1 MKKNILSRLFSTDSS
16 AASLAAAASA
26 AQPAARRQ
34 RREAISPRIIRQ
46 SVSRTRRD
54 IADWQSALR
63 QADNVDYPRRTRLVR
78 LYDDILLDA
87 HLHAQIDLRFQRA
100 ISAPLV
106 VYRGDKIDQGLT
118 DSLASMSAIAQLQR
132 LILDAQLYGHTLLEL
147 STHPD
152 GSLAVELIPRTHVIP
167 ERGVVVLRE
176 SDTTGIDYREARE
189 YGSWLLEFGDSHD
202 YGLLNKAV
210 PHVLF
215 KKFAQSCWSE
225 LCEIYGI
232 PPRYIQTDTTD
243 PAMLSRAESM
253 MRELGSAAW
262 FIIDKEEAFN
272 FAKGA
277 DTNGDVYRN
286 LITLCNN
293 ELSLLISGAVVGQD
307 TVNGNRSKE
316 EVGIT
321 LMDKKVLADQRY
333 LERAWNDTVVPA
345 LVRIGVLPQ
354 GCSVAIRPEEDTDHL
369 LQMCIQLLPYK
380 DIDDAFFIEKFGIP
394 VIGSKGSQASLSAPQ
409 DDGFFD

>member
-1 MKKNILSRLFSTDSS
+1 M
-16 AASLAAAASA
+16 
-26 AQPAARRQ
+26 
-34 RREAISPRIIRQ
+34 
-46 SVSRTRRD
+46 
-54 IADWQSALR
+54 
-63 QADNVDYPRRTRLVR
+63 R

-118 DSLASMSAIAQLQR
+118 DTLASMSAIAQLQR

-176 SDTTGIDYREARE
+176 SDTTGIDYRAARE

-333 LERAWNDTVVPA
+333 LERSWNDTVVPA